1 MAQQCDLF
9 GVNEDDDNDVDDA
22 GDGDGGEDNAG
33 DGDDCE
39 DVEDDAGDSL
49 AQQCDLSG
57 FCSPAT
63 ELRNTCRA
71 VFNLYLILN
80 LVLGCFAL
88 KFNILDIFKIWGNC
102 FNRKRISW

>member
-22 GDGDGGEDNAG
+22 GDDDGGEG
-33 DGDDCE
+33 G
-39 DVEDDAGDSL
+39 EDDAGDVDSL

-80 LVLGCFAL
+80 LVLGCFVL
-88 KFNILDIFKIWGNC
+88 KFSILDIFKIRGNC

>member
-22 GDGDGGEDNAG
+22 GDDDGGEG
-33 DGDDCE
+33 G
-39 DVEDDAGDSL
+39 EDDAGDSL

-63 ELRNTCRA
+63 ELRNTYRA
-71 VFNLYLILN
+71 VFNLYLISN
-80 LVLGCFAL
+80 LVLGSFVL
-88 KFNILDIFKIWGNC
+88 KFNILDIFKIRGNC

>member
-9 GVNEDDDNDVDDA
+9 GVNEDDDNDVDDV
-22 GDGDGGEDNAG
+22 GDGDGG
-33 DGDDCE
+33 
-39 DVEDDAGDSL
+39 DAGDSL

-63 ELRNTCRA
+63 EPRNTYRA
-71 VFNLYLILN
+71 VFNLYLISN
-80 LVLGCFAL
+80 LVLGSFVL
-88 KFNILDIFKIWGNC
+88 KFNILDIFKIRGNC

>member
-22 GDGDGGEDNAG
+22 GDGDGGEDNVG
-33 DGDDCE
+33 DGDDFE
-39 DVEDDAGDSL
+39 GGEDDAGDGDSL

-71 VFNLYLILN
+71 VFNL
-80 LVLGCFAL
+80 
-88 KFNILDIFKIWGNC
+88 
-102 FNRKRISW
+102 

>member
-22 GDGDGGEDNAG
+22 GDDDGGEDGEDNAG
-33 DGDDCE
+33 D
-39 DVEDDAGDSL
+39 GDSL

-57 FCSPAT
+57 FCSLAT
-63 ELRNTCRA
+63 EPRNTYRA
-71 VFNLYLILN
+71 VFNLYLISN
-80 LVLGCFAL
+80 LVLGCFVL
-88 KFNILDIFKIWGNC
+88 KFNILDIFKIRGNC

>member
-22 GDGDGGEDNAG
+22 GDDDGGEDGEDNAG
-33 DGDDCE
+33 D
-39 DVEDDAGDSL
+39 GDSL

-63 ELRNTCRA
+63 ELRNT
-71 VFNLYLILN
+71 
-80 LVLGCFAL
+80 
-88 KFNILDIFKIWGNC
+88 
-102 FNRKRISW
+102 

>member
-9 GVNEDDDNDVDDA
+9 GVNEDDDNDVDDV
-22 GDGDGGEDNAG
+22 GDGDGG
-33 DGDDCE
+33 
-39 DVEDDAGDSL
+39 DAGDSL

-80 LVLGCFAL
+80 LVFCCFAL

>member
-71 VFNLYLILN
+71 VFNL
-80 LVLGCFAL
+80 
-88 KFNILDIFKIWGNC
+88 
-102 FNRKRISW
+102 